1 MFIELLTDANLP
13 STYQLKSAMPKEMF
27 LYIKTSTAPVWP
39 DSENYSI
46 TLYLVTLSK
55 EIDCGRKNGE

>member
-1 MFIELLTDANLP
+1 MFIELLTGANFP

-27 LYIKTSTAPVWP
+27 SYIKTGTAPVWL
-39 DSENYSI
+39 DSENYSS
-46 TLYLVTLSK
+46 TLYLVPLSK

>member
-27 LYIKTSTAPVWP
+27 LYI
-39 DSENYSI
+39 N
-46 TLYLVTLSK
+46 
-55 EIDCGRKNGE
+55 